1 MVAVRQDRAP
11 SWVTPARY
19 SSPSPPPWRRGMG
32 RGGLTRPLPAPL
44 DFKPAPSHFFGS
56 PHPMTPLPFQY
67 QTAREFQHP
76 LDEQLGRSYPPLH
89 DAFLYV
95 QFDAY

>member
-1 MVAVRQDRAP
+1 MGERRSNPPAP
-11 SWVTPARY
+11 R
-19 SSPSPPPWRRGMG
+19 
-32 RGGLTRPLPAPL
+32 PL

-56 PHPMTPLPFQY
+56 PHPMTPLHLQY